1 MQLVTKHFGII
12 LVDSHSPQFDVNERI
27 IYINRHHINK
37 KKPIFKA
44 KATDRDLDISCDY
57 RKTKCIC
64 AEIVYGLDEQNA
76 INELFKIDPKN
87 GDIFLT
93 KPEKVNDG
101 ERYSVVITAK
111 SAHKLSKTKASKL
124 RLTFIIQNE
133 LHRIKREAAP
143 DQKSFMTTNKEP
155 LSRQINNFQTTFNLR
170 TLSGEPNALIVG
182 NTIQYRLDISLPRTS
197 NIDLLVE
204 LLTKDVI
211 NHNYSPALT
220 LYNVSVQNRVPGIS
234 FLTNGAPPKPKM
246 HLNHINPNVVKDL
259 SLIHFNLFRTL

>member
-1 MQLVTKHFGII
+1 MPLITKKFDIV
-12 LVDSHSPQFDVNERI
+12 LVDSHSPQFDVNERV

-44 KATDRDLDISCDY
+44 KATDKDLDISCDH

-64 AEIVYGLDEQNA
+64 AQIVYGLDEQNA
-76 INELFKIDPKN
+76 FNELFEIDPKN

-93 KPEKVNDG
+93 KPEKIIDG
-101 ERYSVVITAK
+101 EKYSVVITAK
-111 SAHKLSKTKASKL
+111 SAHKLSQTKASKL

-133 LHRIKREAAP
+133 LHRIRREAAP

-155 LSRQINNFQTTFNLR
+155 LLRQITNFQTTFNLR

-182 NTIQYRLDISLPRTS
+182 NTIQYRLDIALPRTS

-204 LLTKDVI
+204 LLTKDAL
-211 NHNYSPALT
+211 NHNYSPALS
-220 LYNVSVQNRVPGIS
+220 LYNVTVQNRVTGIG

-246 HLNHINPNVVKDL
+246 HYNHINRNVVKR
-259 SLIHFNLFRTL
+259 SF